1 MDYDNITETD
11 YINAQESLSNLKE
24 ELRQVIFDK
33 ECNKR
38 NEKLYSEL
46 YNKQKLLRQKI
57 AKTMLIIRS
66 YESKESERKL

>member
-1 MDYDNITETD
+1 MDYDDITETD

-46 YNKQKLLRQKI
+46 YNKQK
-57 AKTMLIIRS
+57 
-66 YESKESERKL
+66 